1 MRGAGEVN
9 PANRPPEPLPA
20 NPWDLSPPHRS
31 RADAAPH
38 SHPNRL
44 ETHIPAIPCRLGY
57 SSPAPSQAARR
68 RAANTGWSFALHLI
82 LASGSQA
89 RQSLLRDAGVKC
101 FAMPPDVDEA
111 ALKRDFRGTPEELA
125 LALASAKA
133 AMIAACDKQALVIG
147 ADQLLVCEGQ
157 KFDKPVDLADA
168 AQHLQHLR
176 GRTHTLVTAVCVH
189 QGDTC
194 LWSNVAQAR
203 LTMRP
208 LSDSFIAQYLEEE
221 GAAGLGCVGAYRLE
235 GRGAQLFSAVEGD
248 FFTVLGLNLL
258 PLLGYLRAAGV
269 LPA

>member
-1 MRGAGEVN
+1 MRQNGPGRAPRAFAGKPVKLNPHIADGATG
-9 PANRPPEPLPA
+9 
-20 NPWDLSPPHRS
+20 
-31 RADAAPH
+31 DAPR

-44 ETHIPAIPCRLGY
+44 ETQIPDIPPSLGY
-57 SSPAPSQAARR
+57 SIPAPSQSARP
-68 RAANTGWSFALHLI
+68 RAATMGWSSTLHLI

-89 RQSLLRDAGVKC
+89 RQTLLRDAGVKC

-111 ALKRDFRGTPEELA
+111 ALKRDFHGTPEELA

-133 AMIAACDKQALVIG
+133 AMIAACDKQKLVIG

-168 AQHLQHLR
+168 AQHLRHLS

-189 QGDTC
+189 QGDVC
-194 LWSNVAQAR
+194 LWSNVAQAS

-208 LSDSFIAQYLEEE
+208 LSEAFIAQYLAEE
-221 GAAGLGCVGAYRLE
+221 GEAVLGCVGAYRLE
-235 GRGAQLFSAVEGD
+235 GRGAQLFAAVEGD

-258 PLLGYLRAAGV
+258 PLLGFLRAAGV